1 MVGAAVE
8 NVAHEYAAIKQIGG
22 EPLSFK
28 ELFKKSEDGE
38 EDSAVALGALGVIY
52 KHWPEKDITAS
63 DVYAYLSTTEA
74 QFDDEE
80 KATLRDYCQPKGKG
94 PFTTTVTAKSISRAL
109 GNIGGMPVRC
119 GDGMQLILKAGFI
132 HNTFLETAKVCGV
145 FRRSEH
151 VRGTA
156 ACQIRSRADPAASGR
171 SGRGKR
177 FADYDQFLGSCLLK
191 PG

>member
-8 NVAHEYAAIKQIGG
+8 NVADEYAAIKQIGG

-80 KATLRDYCQPKGKG
+80 KATLRDFCQPKGKG

-132 HNTFLETAKVCGV
+132 PSWRRLKFVAFSADLNT
-145 FRRSEH
+145 SEARPRVKSVPVSIPPPAVPPPEGSASPIATNSW
-151 VRGTA
+151 VR
-156 ACQIRSRADPAASGR
+156 AS
-171 SGRGKR
+171 
-177 FADYDQFLGSCLLK
+177 
-191 PG
+191 